1 MTSLVKRELKAQ
13 ELTREQVD
21 LIKDTIAKGAST
33 DELKLFLTVCN
44 RTGLDPFTHQIWAIK
59 RTTGQRETLVYQI
72 GIDGFRL
79 IAQRSKAKGGPEYK
93 GQTKPKWCDE
103 QGTWTHLWLSGK
115 PPFAAEVGVHVEGF
129 VEPITAIAEYKRL
142 VQTKGDGSPNVFWA
156 KGSAFQLG
164 KCAEAA
170 ALRKAFPNE
179 LSGLYLEEEMGAG
192 EEPPPIT
199 EPRSV
204 QEASQT
210 DQEQEQHQGS
220 DLHPD
225 ETEAPAQPQDEPKV
239 PESEVPASDMLV
251 KQVEALLLKHGLS
264 KEGDKNVAGLT
275 ALEARMIL
283 SKQSKKALHDVLER
297 IEKARSGMF

>member
-1 MTSLVKRELKAQ
+1 MTSLVKRDLKAQ
-13 ELTREQVD
+13 ELTKEQID
-21 LIKDTIAKGAST
+21 LIKGTIAKGAST

-59 RTTGQRETLVYQI
+59 RTVGKTETLVYQI

-103 QGTWTHLWLSGK
+103 SGTWTHLWLSSK
-115 PPFAAEVGVHVEGF
+115 PPFAAEVGVYVEGF
-129 VEPITAIAEYKRL
+129 VEPITAICEYRRM
-142 VQTKGDGSPNVFWA
+142 VQNKGDGNPNTFWA
-156 KGSAFQLG
+156 KGAAFQLA
-164 KCAEAA
+164 KCSEAA

-192 EEPPPIT
+192 EEPPPIQ

-204 QEASQT
+204 QEALQP
-210 DQEQEQHQGS
+210 DQQLEQYQGS

-225 ETEAPAQPQDEPKV
+225 ETEAPTEPQDEPKV
-239 PESEVPASDMLV
+239 PESEKPAGDML
-251 KQVEALLLKHGLS
+251 KTQAKNLLAKHGLAITMCP
-264 KEGDKNVAGLT
+264 DDLT

-283 SKQSKKALHDVLER
+283 SKQSKKSLVDVVER
-297 IEKARSGMF
+297 IEKARTGMF